1 MAYHYREVSWKSKMQ
16 IEFSYNNEEN
26 IHWLPKTAFQLTKCS
41 ESNIRTAM
49 KQRGQE
55 MKIM

>member
-26 IHWLPKTAFQLTKCS
+26 IHWLPKTAFQLQNVPNKIS
-41 ESNIRTAM
+41 
-49 KQRGQE
+49 KQSLS
-55 MKIM
+55 